1 MNSFLYLLRRPPDQI
16 PDALFQPSDALGDVV
31 LLEAATS
38 SVMSVPHGIVLR
50 LGQDRARYEGTLTYD
65 ELVKK
70 IFDSQRVMVI

>member
-16 PDALFQPSDALGDVV
+16 PDALFRPSEALGDVV

-50 LGQDRARYEGTLTYD
+50 LKHDGARDEGTLTYD
-65 ELVKK
+65 ELVHK
-70 IFDSQRVMVI
+70 IFDSERVMVI